1 MRARMLFAAL
11 DTTSIPLFA
20 LLLQD
25 SKGIGEQERHELSHL
40 EQVLHVSHEQVL
52 HVSHKLSHLEHEPHV
67 SDDVAG
73 QERQVQHELH
83 HLHLVRFV
91 GSAGD
96 SCGSVVLAQAL

>member
-11 DTTSIPLFA
+11 DTASIPLFA

-40 EQVLHVSHEQVL
+40 EQVLHVSH
-52 HVSHKLSHLEHEPHV
+52 KLSHLEHEPQV